1 MIDRSQAPD
10 GQAPLR
16 PDGSPEPDPE
26 LVYGQNPDHQRPDW
40 DEYFLQVMD
49 TVAQRANCDRGRAAS
64 IIVKNK
70 RIIATG
76 YVGAPAGLP
85 TCDEVGHLIKVA
97 YDERGGQHKHCVR
110 TTHAEANAIAQ
121 AAKHGTAIDGAT
133 IYIRMTPCLDCT
145 KLLINAGIRR
155 IVCRKRYHADH
166 DSIAMLEQ
174 AGVELVVMSQEQL
187 TYDHME

>member
-1 MIDRSQAPD
+1 MIERNHP
-10 GQAPLR
+10 PKVR
-16 PDGSPEPDPE
+16 PDGTPERNPE
-26 LVYGQNPDHQRPDW
+26 LLYGQNPDHKRPDW
-40 DEYFLQVMD
+40 DEYFLEVMD

-70 RIIATG
+70 RIVATG

-145 KLLINAGIRR
+145 KLLINAGITR

-166 DSIAMLEQ
+166 DSMEMLQQ
-174 AGVELVVMSQEQL
+174 AGIDLEVMSQEQL
-187 TYDHME
+187 TYDQMT